1 MKSLEFKKIIKEAVR
16 EAIQEELREII
27 LEAVK
32 APKDPLIKVQGYGA
46 DNKPITESKNIL
58 HIRDKYRSLVEGM
71 RDTETLTFNMTSEDA
86 QGYGGNGLYT
96 PPLTAN
102 TTGEGSA
109 LPPGE
114 VSLDQLM
121 SLIGKR

>member
-1 MKSLEFKKIIKEAVR
+1 MKSSEFKKIIKEAVK

-32 APKDPLIKVQGYGA
+32 APKGTPIGVGGFGTVSSTITETT
-46 DNKPITESKNIL
+46 NVKPIRE
-58 HIRDKYRSLVEGM
+58 KYKSLVEGIENSNAPM
-71 RDTETLTFNMTSEDA
+71 FNMTSQDA
-86 QGYGGNGLYT
+86 QGYGGHVPYV
-96 PPLTAN
+96 PPRTAN
-102 TTGEGSA
+102 TAGEGSA

-121 SLIGKR
+121 SLMNKR